1 MPQTEQWFWAGNGS
15 QDMILFALTHRRPVV
30 LAAQIDHGGNGVRL
44 VTCDRESGLLVPLE
58 PDHLVA
64 RLIQRAPESAEVLL
78 EARRFIFE
86 NTEDGRKDVQALF
99 VRIDQVLHGLD
110 SARPESTPQEEGS
123 DQWTE

>member
-1 MPQTEQWFWAGNGS
+1 MPSEQWFWAGNGI
-15 QDMILFALTHRRPVV
+15 QDMILFAQVPRRPVV
-30 LAAQIDHGGNGVRL
+30 LGIQRFPAGTPHL
-44 VTCDRESGLLVPLE
+44 VTCDRHSGLLVPLE